1 MLSGTVPVP
10 ATGIWSE
17 LQTVCNPRRFWPP
30 EVPLNQFTS
39 NHETFD
45 MIPISP
51 IKPHLLSA
59 FPLFLALATLVGCNA
74 KVEFGSTANP
84 ADQGEGVF
92 EITSDMGTTITDPD
106 EIKRLG
112 FPDLADIT
120 VHQKGELKPR
130 ETVTITLDAKTA
142 QELQMQTN
150 VFFQDTQWKE
160 GDTIELVQ
168 TNAPDKMTV
177 TSDDGIEFNELAR
190 FIPVDGRIIL
200 KLENKSDTTFY
211 YELYQDK

>member
-1 MLSGTVPVP
+1 MLSGTVPVS

-51 IKPHLLSA
+51 IKPHLLNA

-120 VHQKGELKPR
+120 VHQKGEFKPR